1 MAGVSRLLRA
11 TRALHSDHLTSSASS
26 SSSAAAA
33 SSSSCPLK
41 LPWSGGAKPCS
52 VQLRKRMAVSLG
64 TTVGLP
70 DAKQKPLL
78 QEGLVK
84 VADILLRLLNPPK
97 LDPKQ
102 WRTHAEMLI
111 EKSVTGCR
119 SFALIAVAGSIIGS
133 ILCFVEGCFFVLE
146 AFYQYF
152 QTISSSTDQGRII
165 QSLVESIDMF
175 LVGTALL
182 SFGIS
187 LYVMFVSS
195 DEMKQKQKRRQ
206 QIAESMFGSFNL
218 KKLAKSMGMQSISDA
233 KSRLG
238 HSILL
243 ILQAGVVEKLKA
255 VEMASG
261 MDLACFAGAVFVSS
275 ACVFILSKLSIPRET
290 NAGTELVG
298 S

>member
-1 MAGVSRLLRA
+1 MAGASSLLSA
-11 TRALHSDHLTSSASS
+11 TRALQYSDHLTSCSSS

-33 SSSSCPLK
+33 LSSSCPLQF
-41 LPWSGGAKPCS
+41 PWSGGAKPCR
-52 VQLRKRMAVSLG
+52 VQLRKRMAVSLA

-70 DAKQKPLL
+70 DTKQKPLL
-78 QEGLVK
+78 REGVVK
-84 VADILLRLLNPPK
+84 VAGTLLRLLNPPK
-97 LDPKQ
+97 LNPKQ
-102 WRTHAEMLI
+102 WRTRAEMLV
-111 EKSVTGCR
+111 EKGVTGCR
-119 SFALIAVAGSIIGS
+119 SFTLIAVAGSIIGS

-152 QTISSSTDQGRII
+152 QTVSSSTNQGRIT

-195 DEMKQKQKRRQ
+195 DDMKQKKRR
-206 QIAESMFGSFNL
+206 QIAESTFGPFNL

-243 ILQAGVVEKLKA
+243 ILQAGMVEKLKE
-255 VEMASG
+255 VELVSG

-275 ACVFILSKLSIPRET
+275 ACVFVLSKLSIPRGT
-290 NAGTELVG
+290 NAFST
-298 S
+298 